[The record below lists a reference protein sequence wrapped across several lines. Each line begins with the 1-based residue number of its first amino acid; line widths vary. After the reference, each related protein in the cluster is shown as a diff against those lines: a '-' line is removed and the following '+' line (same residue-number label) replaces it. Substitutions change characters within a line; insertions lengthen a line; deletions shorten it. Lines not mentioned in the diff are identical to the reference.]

1 MIKALL
7 LMFTPV
13 RVWDDIIRAQRGIL
27 FILGSYLLPLLLL
40 SSAVEAYGLVHWG
53 KWQGP
58 VSHLRTFSVREA
70 AIFEAAQFLLSIFI
84 VVVNAGLIK
93 SIGGT
98 FHGRHTFTQT
108 FTTVA
113 YGFGPVF
120 MFRLLNASSSIPPW
134 ISWFMGILFTFGV
147 LYHGVPKVIQP
158 DPAYAFG
165 MFLITAMLALF
176 TTGLLELLTACFL
189 QGCFP
194 NLEVAISR
202 LAA

>member
-7 LMFTPV
+7 LMFAPA
-13 RVWDDIIRAQRGIL
+13 RIWDEIIWAQRGTL
-27 FILGSYLLPLLLL
+27 FILGSYLAPLLILT
-40 SSAVEAYGLVHWG
+40 SAVEAYGLVHWG

-113 YGFGPVF
+113 YGLGPVF
-120 MFRLLNASSSIPPW
+120 MFRFLNASSNIPPW
-134 ISWFMGILFTFGV
+134 ISWFMGILLAFGV

-165 MFLITAMLALF
+165 MFLITAMVVLF

-194 NLEVAISR
+194 KLETAISH
-202 LAA
+202 LGA